1 MRGSSAVAMKQ
12 LILFVVF
19 NSILPFTD
27 VGSDA
32 FTFYDLYQNEHPL
45 WAFLTFYLM
54 WNPFVLHLLSFV
66 FHVIQ
71 AWWKEDDE
79 YDWWGALISLALRIP
94 FVTPIKNLHSA
105 YCLWQLGYGTKR
117 CKQWKKVEQIQREA
131 GLIGMHESFMEAGP
145 QSVVQLVTVFA
156 TGRMSTAQWISIPIS
171 IFSLAVGSAKVFF
184 ISRVQD
190 ESDPDPDFQMVFIRF
205 VPWELLVV
213 TNSTIFWTLIG
224 GLLGKFVFIGI
235 AFCFLCTLG
244 ALQGQE
250 KRNKKTLGKNPE
262 RSFMFEAALTSLWV
276 PSVVAHSKS
285 NFYITASIASL
296 ASKVFVLLIAILL
309 VETDTIDTK
318 PILLWCK
325 ENQAIS
331 SNTYM
336 PKETAEGPT
345 TVIPI
350 ATIPQNVTEIFT
362 KLNTTALPQIQN
374 ATGHPLTT
382 INSATPQITLDSFQN
397 TTGHPLTLINTAT
410 PQTRTENPLTFANTA
425 TLSNTTENPS
435 TVINTATPQ
444 TITENPMS
452 FANTETLSNTTGDPT
467 TLLNIAP
474 IPQNG
479 TETFTTQVTT
489 EHPTTTPIA
498 RNTSENPKAASTFC
512 EIPAVRF
519 RSCWSPNERGLNQK
533 IRICGERQ
541 QEMYF
546 KLVLFFLVL
555 ISTVLSGLSS
565 HHLHKVSDYKMLYE
579 STKTFLCWSSQPV
592 VHRSMVFKL
601 SQEDGDHVQLE
612 EMLNACRPAS
622 TKDLN
627 HIVNRTNYEGDTPL
641 HHATKEGNIKCTE
654 VLLKAG
660 AIPKENADN
669 KIPELGPLLNNE
681 DIIKILMEAKQENLL
696 SNFCLRA
703 LSNQTHQGERSEQA
717 EALLSLQGNGDY
729 IAKADLLLKNYAKD
743 GDIRVYKDYNVKSGE
758 VLEVSITEQYQKN
771 GNCT

>member
-1 MRGSSAVAMKQ
+1 MKQ

-71 AWWKEDDE
+71 AWWKGDDE

-105 YCLWQLGYGTKR
+105 YCLWKLGYGTKR
-117 CKQWKKVEQIQREA
+117 CKQWKKVEQIQREV

-235 AFCFLCTLG
+235 AFCFLCTLEN
-244 ALQGQE
+244 LLGQE
-250 KRNKKTLGKNPE
+250 KRNKKTPGKNPE
-262 RSFMFEAALTSLWV
+262 RIRSFVFEAALTSLWV

-296 ASKVFVLLIAILL
+296 TSKIFVLLIAFLL
-309 VETDTIDTK
+309 VENNIIHTK
-318 PILLWCK
+318 PSLFWCK
-325 ENQAIS
+325 EI
-331 SNTYM
+331 
-336 PKETAEGPT
+336 AEGPT
-345 TVIPI
+345 TVLP
-350 ATIPQNVTEIFT
+350 ATIRQNLTENST
-362 KLNTTALPQIQN
+362 KLNTTALSPQIQN
-374 ATGHPLTT
+374 
-382 INSATPQITLDSFQN
+382 
-397 TTGHPLTLINTAT
+397 TTGNHNNNRKLI
-410 PQTRTENPLTFANTA
+410 
-425 TLSNTTENPS
+425 
-435 TVINTATPQ
+435 
-444 TITENPMS
+444 
-452 FANTETLSNTTGDPT
+452 
-467 TLLNIAP
+467 
-474 IPQNG
+474 
-479 TETFTTQVTT
+479 
-489 EHPTTTPIA
+489 
-498 RNTSENPKAASTFC
+498 TFC
-512 EIPAVRF
+512 QIPAARF
-519 RSCWSPNERGLNQK
+519 KSCWSPNERGLNQK
-533 IRICGERQ
+533 IRICGEGQ
-541 QEMYF
+541 QEIYF
-546 KLVLFFLVL
+546 KLALFFLVL
-555 ISTVLSGLSS
+555 ISTVLSGLASY
-565 HHLHKVSDYKMLYE
+565 HLHKVSDYKMLYE

-681 DIIKILMEAKQENLL
+681 DIIKILVEAKQENLL
-696 SNFCLRA
+696 SNFCLRT
-703 LSNQTHQGERSEQA
+703 LSNQTRQGERSEQV

-743 GDIRVYKDYNVKSGE
+743 GDVGVYKDYNVKSGE